1 MTESGNSTA
10 VLADAGATS
19 LDDAVTLQVVHN
31 RLETLMRLMTSTM
44 EQLAGTAV
52 GRESGDYSTAFMD
65 AEGNVIAF
73 GSAVCTHLGHEVK
86 IVPWIAENI
95 GLENIKPGDIFMSND
110 PYTGGSVH
118 CNDVGCVAPVF
129 AEGEILGWVFCDMH
143 FADVGGMV
151 PGSFAPNAID
161 VQSEAV
167 RFPPIRI
174 YAEGVYREEVVHA
187 FITNTRI
194 PTQIARDIASEVGA
208 LHFGIRAVTELAE
221 TYGATELRRIL
232 AGLLD
237 FSEQSFRARLREL
250 PDGVFEATDYIE
262 DGYLT
267 DKIYAC
273 RLRMTKFEDE
283 LYLDYRGSSDAA
295 PALINC
301 SEAGLIGGVMGPL
314 IQQLATGIPF
324 NGGVMRP
331 VHVAAT
337 PGSFVNCVPPSPLG
351 IATGY
356 GAMAV
361 QDSAATAASTL
372 LAAGEDPY
380 LQERATAQWG
390 GNLPCFIFTGA
401 SNQYGQYSVFLNMD
415 PIGGEGQGAMKGLD
429 GGRGNYI
436 CLYGSIPSVEAHEI
450 TEPFLY
456 LAREIGEDSGGAGKW
471 RGGFSVRGAVVVY
484 GEETS
489 PQSGTFCTGRNA
501 VPTRGAAGGY
511 PSSGVYYGPL
521 SGSPAWD
528 DLHDGRIWTWHELME
543 EYGENLE
550 SLPSKV
556 TWEGER
562 SIDKGPGCE
571 VFMMTCPGGGGYGD
585 PLEREPGAVALD
597 VAAGIVSRA
606 AARSAYGVILD
617 EAGSFDATAT
627 EAERAKLREQ
637 RFSRAGAA
645 SSRFEANGAGAAAGK
660 GLELGS
666 VEVLVDS
673 GIHRCASCQTEIAPA
688 EGNWKD
694 FVPHAQG
701 PAVSL
706 EDRGLGET
714 YKVHP
719 NDAVSVA
726 EFFCPGCKGL
736 LAVELY
742 VEGDSF
748 RRDYRPVEQA
758 KREGY
763 DAAADFAENPGA
775 WLSFA

>member
-1 MTESGNSTA
+1 MKGAEMTATA
-10 VLADAGATS
+10 TN

-44 EQLAGTAV
+44 EQLAGTAI
-52 GRESGDYSTAFMD
+52 GRESGDYSTACMD
-65 AEGNVIAF
+65 AEGRVVAF

-86 IVPWIAENI
+86 IVPWIYDNIGRENI
-95 GLENIKPGDIFMSND
+95 NPGDIFMSND

-118 CNDVGCVAPVF
+118 SNDVGCAAPVF
-129 AEGEILGWVFCDMH
+129 ADGEILAWVFCDMH

-151 PGSFAPNAID
+151 PGSMAPNAID
-161 VQSEAV
+161 VQSEAI

-174 YAEGVYREEVVHA
+174 YEGDVYREEVVRA
-187 FITNTRI
+187 FITNTRV

-232 AGLLD
+232 DGLLD
-237 FSEQSFRARLREL
+237 FSERAFRARLAEL
-250 PDGVFEATDYIE
+250 PDGVYEATDYIE
-262 DGYLT
+262 DGYMT
-267 DKIYAC
+267 EAIYAC
-273 RLRMTKFEDE
+273 RLRMTKSGDE
-283 LYLDYRGSSDAA
+283 LFLDYRNSSDAA

-324 NGGVMRP
+324 NAGVMRP
-331 VHVAAT
+331 VHVAAR
-337 PGSFVNCVPPSPLG
+337 PGSFVDCVAPSPLG

-372 LAAGEDPY
+372 LAASTDPF
-380 LQERATAQWG
+380 LQGRSTAQWG
-390 GNLPCFIFTGA
+390 GNLPVFVFTGA
-401 SNQYGQYSVFLNMD
+401 SNQYGNYSVFLNMD
-415 PIGGEGQGAMKGLD
+415 TIGGEGQGAMKGID

-450 TEPFLY
+450 TEPFIY

-471 RGGFSVRGAVVVY
+471 RGGFSVTGAVMVY
-484 GEETS
+484 GEESS

-521 SGSPAWD
+521 AGTPAWE
-528 DLHDGRIWTWHELME
+528 DLHEGKIWTFADLME
-543 EYGENLE
+543 TYGDDFE

-556 TWEGER
+556 TWEGVR

-585 PLEREPGAVALD
+585 PLERDPEAVARD
-597 VAAGIVSRA
+597 VAAGVVSPA
-606 AARSAYGVILD
+606 AARSAYGVVLTD
-617 EAGSFDATAT
+617 GGVDSAAT
-627 EAERAKLREQ
+627 EAERGRQ
-637 RFSRAGAA
+637 RDERFARAGAPRQTF
-645 SSRFEANGAGAAAGK
+645 SPNGGGGGEG
-660 GLELGS
+660 GLEFGS
-666 VEVLVDS
+666 VLYSSEADEY
-673 GIHRCASCQTEIAPA
+673 RCAGCATAIAPGDA
-688 EGNWKD
+688 NWKD
-694 FVPHAQG
+694 YVPHTHG

-706 EDRGLGET
+706 EQRGLGESFR
-714 YKVHP
+714 VHE
-719 NDAVSVA
+719 NAAVSVA
-726 EFFCPGCKGL
+726 EFFCPDCKGL
-736 LAVELY
+736 LSVEIY
-742 VEGDSF
+742 VDGDPY
-748 RRDYRPVEQA
+748 RQDYRSLERA
-758 KREGY
+758 RAEDY
-763 DAAADFAENPGA
+763 DAPADLAANPDQ

>member
-1 MTESGNSTA
+1 MKDNGNTA
-10 VLADAGATS
+10 VLDGVTS
-19 LDDAVTLQVVHN
+19 LDDAVTLQVVHS

-52 GRESGDYSTAFMD
+52 GREAGDYSTAFMD
-65 AEGNVIAF
+65 GEGRVIAF

-86 IVPWIAENI
+86 IVPWIYENV
-95 GLENIKPGDIFMSND
+95 GRENIKPGDIFMSND

-129 AEGEILGWVFCDMH
+129 ADGEILGWVFCDMH

-161 VQSEAV
+161 VQAEAV

-174 YAEGVYREEVVHA
+174 YAEGVYREEVVRA

-208 LHFGIRAVTELAE
+208 LHFGIRAVEELAE
-221 TYGATELRRIL
+221 SYGAPELRRIL
-232 AGLLD
+232 DGLLD

-267 DKIYAC
+267 EKIYAC
-273 RLRMTKFEDE
+273 RLRMTKQGDE
-283 LYLDYRGSSDAA
+283 LFLDYRDSSDAA

-324 NGGVMRP
+324 NAGVMRP

-337 PGSFVNCVPPSPLG
+337 PGSFVDCVPPSPLG

-361 QDSAATAASTL
+361 QDSAASAASTL
-372 LAAGEDPY
+372 LGAGQDPY
-380 LQERATAQWG
+380 LKDRATAQWG

-401 SNQYGQYSVFLNMD
+401 SNQHGQYSVFLNMD
-415 PIGGEGQGAMKGLD
+415 PIGGEGQGAMRGID

-450 TEPFLY
+450 TEPFIY

-471 RGGFSVRGAVVVY
+471 RGGFSVRGAVMVW
-484 GEETS
+484 GEQTS

-521 SGSPAWD
+521 ADSPAWD

-543 EYGENLE
+543 EHGDGFE
-550 SLPSKV
+550 SLSSKT
-556 TWEGER
+556 TWEGVR
-562 SIDKGPGCE
+562 SIDKGSGCE

-597 VAAGIVSRA
+597 VAAGIVSAA
-606 AARSAYGVILD
+606 AARSAYGVVLD
-617 EAGSFDATAT
+617 AGGNADGEATDEERERLREDRFARAQSPAQGWLADGAGKDAAALDLGAVEFHAEAGIYRCTGCG
-627 EAERAKLREQ
+627 EQ
-637 RFSRAGAA
+637 
-645 SSRFEANGAGAAAGK
+645 
-660 GLELGS
+660 L
-666 VEVLVDS
+666 
-673 GIHRCASCQTEIAPA
+673 APA

-694 FVPHAQG
+694 HVPHAQG

-706 EDRGLGET
+706 EERGLGET
-714 YKVHP
+714 FKVHA

-742 VEGDSF
+742 VEGDPY
-748 RRDYRPVEQA
+748 RRDYRPLEQA
-758 KREGY
+758 RAEGY
-763 DAAADFAENPGA
+763 DAAADFAENPDT
-775 WLSFA
+775 WLSF